1 MYFLKVAASI
11 SLRRLFVFVNPCFLD
26 DLGFWGKHCG
36 LLLWSGSGR
45 GLMMLVSRFRVMS
58 VGGAGM
64 AADKCLQS
72 APAVEGRCVLT
83 GDTFRLELP
92 NGLFR
97 NAGKADLRRDAVRLC
112 NLLVCRQLPV
122 GAWPLR
128 GDGNIFTLSL
138 GNPCKGQAGQWP

>member
-1 MYFLKVAASI
+1 
-11 SLRRLFVFVNPCFLD
+11 
-26 DLGFWGKHCG
+26 
-36 LLLWSGSGR
+36 
-45 GLMMLVSRFRVMS
+45 MMLVSRFRVMS

-128 GDGNIFTLSL
+128 GYGNNFTLSV
-138 GNPCKGQAGQWP
+138 GNLCKSRAESVAVESAIWFCVEVIGGCIG